1 MPDDSV
7 GAEVQGFHDPER
19 SDTAES
25 AESFGITK
33 GDEIRA
39 GDQVSLAR
47 AALAAVKADAR
58 ARGVRPERTGE
69 ATTGASS
76 DARSG
81 DGAGGGPVPGMSAR
95 GTTRAAGRRGAR
107 STARPGFAPLPQHA
121 EPQQLGAAIDGLL
134 HAEGWTLAAATGSV
148 FGRWAQIVGA
158 DLAAHTTPESLADGE
173 LTVSADSTAWATQVR
188 LLAAQLV
195 RRLNSE
201 LGDGTVLRVKVRGP
215 VTSTRKPGEWR
226 VRGGRGPRDTY
237 G

>member
-1 MPDDSV
+1 VPDPMKPVDS
-7 GAEVQGFHDPER
+7 
-19 SDTAES
+19 
-25 AESFGITK
+25 
-33 GDEIRA
+33 RA

-47 AALAAVKADAR
+47 AALAAAKADAR
-58 ARGVRPERTGE
+58 ARGVRPERISE
-69 ATTGASS
+69 ATTGAGR

-81 DGAGGGPVPGMSAR
+81 DGVGDGPVPGMGTP
-95 GTTRAAGRRGAR
+95 GTTRAAGRRGTRA
-107 STARPGFAPLPQHA
+107 TARPGFAALPKRSD
-121 EPQQLGAAIDGLL
+121 PQQLGAAIDGLL
-134 HAEGWTLAAATGSV
+134 AAEGWALAAATGSV

-158 DLAAHTTPESLADGE
+158 DLAGHTTPESLTDGE

-195 RRLNSE
+195 RRLNTE